1 MNWIFS
7 STSAPMMVWYGLPL
21 ERNVK
26 TYVLQVDP
34 CQLLL
39 SICTKPSRTE
49 IFRSNYA
56 KTMPADIPDH
66 HIAMPSQITISN
78 PQNKWTYVLRGTD
91 FDYQRHSLFAKWQTL
106 QIYVILLKLNTVRH
120 GLMSFPPCLK
130 QWSALCVWIHCLYS
144 ARIAIT
150 EACHVASEIYLYS
163 LNNIRNR
170 IST

>member
-1 MNWIFS
+1 MLKHMF
-7 STSAPMMVWYGLPL
+7 
-21 ERNVK
+21 
-26 TYVLQVDP
+26 
-34 CQLLL
+34 C
-39 SICTKPSRTE
+39 
-49 IFRSNYA
+49 
-56 KTMPADIPDH
+56 
-66 HIAMPSQITISN
+66 
-78 PQNKWTYVLRGTD
+78 KWTHVNCCCPYALSLLELKYSRVIMPKPYLLASRIITLPGHHKLRFWIHRISELMSSGGRISTTNVIA
-91 FDYQRHSLFAKWQTL
+91 FFTKWQTL

-120 GLMSFPPCLK
+120 GLMSFLPCLK